1 MNSIND
7 LGGPYSAGML
17 RQMWPKI
24 VLTASLAVVVA
35 KSQICMWTK
44 VVDQFL
50 YENEVYD
57 K

>member
-44 VVDQFL
+44 VVDQSL